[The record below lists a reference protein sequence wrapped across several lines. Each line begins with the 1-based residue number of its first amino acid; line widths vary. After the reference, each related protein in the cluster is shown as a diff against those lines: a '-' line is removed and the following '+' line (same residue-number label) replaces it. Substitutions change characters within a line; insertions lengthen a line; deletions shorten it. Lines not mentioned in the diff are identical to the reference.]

1 MFGISSREAVNRAS
15 KVCDQGANLQEPV
28 RIGAISYNY
37 IDYGK
42 YWALKS
48 RTWSRKSMNFWASLP
63 QRLLASVIL
72 DGEVKSDWTS
82 ERHSLDVISVERI
95 LVQNRLSE
103 VSSSGWSTCRGRR
116 GGVIAPGGP
125 DSQGMLVAQGGTIPE
140 RLRARLIYL

>member
-1 MFGISSREAVNRAS
+1 MSPDARCNQVWQVKKTFSPQFSAAARERWLPNSAALVF
-15 KVCDQGANLQEPV
+15 EM
-28 RIGAISYNY
+28 GAISYNY
-37 IDYGK
+37 NDYGK

-95 LVQNRLSE
+95 LVQN
-103 VSSSGWSTCRGRR
+103 
-116 GGVIAPGGP
+116 
-125 DSQGMLVAQGGTIPE
+125 
-140 RLRARLIYL
+140 